1 MLRKK
6 ILLIIICMVGITI
19 FSSISN
25 SYGHGLGFEILP
37 PAPLGDRQV
46 SLEVSSSPNLENAG
60 RQVTFSLFDTETT
73 VTIRDVTY
81 HITAWKDDIFLF
93 EDTFQSSNGVF
104 IMNFV
109 PSESNQIQ
117 LERKEMSNF
126 FESLTGQQKKGI
138 LVKGTPFNSGGLF
151 EFNVEILTAEK
162 YSNKLKDPITFDV
175 GLSSPDTTYYDI
187 EDVNF
192 GNQEFSLITYYAK
205 INNFQYI
212 QNSKSVSFSM
222 PFEWTENN
230 INQTSVV
237 HQEIIISKTFGDL
250 MVESLSVYVNEV
262 KLPDYVIT
270 LDDFSEKSRIIHIV
284 INQKDLFDLYQNY
297 EMKDE
302 MKFLIKPSR
311 ENLPLSSITGNGQ
324 YKIKMNWEP
333 YNVKSGSELTLFF
346 DITDVFLKDKPVSTS
361 YEINI
366 AQGEN
371 KIYTTEGI
379 SSDSREKHNIV
390 KFFIP
395 EEINGPISVQ
405 FDNLNG
411 NSLARVNLPIV
422 VNRINM
428 VSDDLVSN
436 GISIPDWV
444 RENAGWWSTN
454 QIQDNDFAS
463 GIEFMI
469 KEGIIKVPLTNHAQ
483 NEEDEGIPNW
493 VKKNAGWWSER
504 LISDK
509 EFVNGLQY
517 LIKNEIISI

>member
-1 MLRKK
+1 MLGKK
-6 ILLIIICMVGITI
+6 TLLIIICIIGVTT
-19 FSSISN
+19 FFSISN

-37 PAPLGDRQV
+37 PVPLGDRQV
-46 SLEVSSSPNLENAG
+46 SLEVASSPNLENNG
-60 RQVTFSLFDTETT
+60 RQVTFSLFDAETT

-81 HITAWKDDIFLF
+81 QIAAWKDDIFLF
-93 EDTFQSSNGVF
+93 EDTFQSDDGVF

-117 LERKEMSNF
+117 LERKKMGTF
-126 FESLTGQQKKGI
+126 FENLIGNQKKGI
-138 LVKGTPFNSGGLF
+138 LVSGTPFNSGGLF
-151 EFNVEILTAEK
+151 EFSVKILTAEN

-175 GLSSPDTTYYDI
+175 GLSAPDTTYYDI
-187 EDVNF
+187 VDVNF
-192 GNQEFSLITYYAK
+192 GNQEFSVITYYAK
-205 INNFQYI
+205 INKFQYN
-212 QNSKSVSFSM
+212 QYNKSLRFSM
-222 PFEWTENN
+222 PFEWNENN
-230 INQTSVV
+230 INQTSVI

-250 MVESLSVYVNEV
+250 MVENLSAYVNGV

-270 LDDFSEKSRIIHIV
+270 LDDFSEKTRIIHIV
-284 INQKDLFDLYQNY
+284 INQKDLFDLYQNN

-302 MKFLIKPSR
+302 MEFLIKPNG
-311 ENLPLSSITGNGQ
+311 ENLPLSTITGNGQ
-324 YKIKMNWEP
+324 YRIKMDWEP
-333 YNVKSGSELTLFF
+333 YDVKSGTELTLFF
-346 DITDVFLKDKPVSTS
+346 DISDVFLKDKPVSTS
-361 YEINI
+361 YELDI

-371 KIYTTEGI
+371 KIYTTNGI
-379 SSDSREKHNIV
+379 SSDFREKHNVV

-411 NSLARVNLPIV
+411 NSLARVSLPIV

-428 VSDDLVSN
+428 FSDDIVSN

-444 RENAGWWSTN
+444 RENARWWSTN
-454 QIQDNDFAS
+454 QIQDNDFAL

-483 NEEDEGIPNW
+483 NEEDVGIPNW
-493 VKKNAGWWSER
+493 VKKNAEWWSER

-509 EFVNGLQY
+509 EFADGLQY
-517 LIKNEIISI
+517 LIQNEIIAI